1 MEKCRMK
8 SNTLPTHSTPP
19 HGARNGSKR
28 CRSTTSNQAMQPAA
42 APRTLKLSIPPTS
55 HPAAMRALARRWLI
69 LFSLHLMR
77 LVLLSW
83 ILFLGGCAAADQTTL
98 REIEWRYVVRYY
110 DRNHDG
116 KVDFELHDIP
126 GAAD

>member
-1 MEKCRMK
+1 
-8 SNTLPTHSTPP
+8 
-19 HGARNGSKR
+19 
-28 CRSTTSNQAMQPAA
+28 
-42 APRTLKLSIPPTS
+42 
-55 HPAAMRALARRWLI
+55 
-69 LFSLHLMR
+69 MR

-126 GAAD
+126 GAADATWALSDTKFRGRYDVHLKFGYAFERQRVVIYLSRQM